1 VQAVDVY
8 GRIPQVIAAQG
19 KISAVLGME
28 AEAWAADVDWGARIC
43 MQLLPEMASLLIG
56 KKGST
61 IQSIQGQSGA
71 RVRVA
76 REEGAI
82 MELQPVTV
90 RSLQVPLRIPCD
102 RSSQPQPS
110 GSVHYSPGFMGS
122 ISFVCVHIA
131 FAVHETSAAMP
142 SDDVVCHFFAVLWHQ
157 RAGHHCVLPRNG
169 HPTAV

>member
-1 VQAVDVY
+1 MQAVDVY

-56 KKGST
+56 KKGTT

-90 RSLQVPLRIPCD
+90 RSLQVPFRIPCS
-102 RSSQPQPS
+102 RSSQPESS
-110 GSVHYSPGFMGS
+110 GSVHYSLLGFLGS

-142 SDDVVCHFFAVLWHQ
+142 SDDVACRFFAVLWHQ
-157 RAGHHCVLPRNG
+157 
-169 HPTAV
+169 